1 MSTYLHLRAVPPPA
15 LRNSVTW
22 WERLFHDD
30 LRTVCRGTGRHRA
43 EVRDR
48 RRPDQEVLY
57 TGATP
62 HPTPAGPEC
71 QAVLG
76 GLPVLH
82 PDPHRQPFLV
92 LTAAQVHQV
101 SDFLEAADFGALWG
115 SARDELLPRYGGAD
129 AEPEARGAC
138 AAAHRELTAF
148 YTRTAGHGEA
158 VVKWLAERD

>member
-22 WERLFHDD
+22 LERLFHDD
-30 LRTVCRGTGRHRA
+30 LRTVCRRTGRHRA

-48 RRPDQEVLY
+48 CRPDQEVLY
-57 TGATP
+57 SGATA
-62 HPTPAGPEC
+62 HPTPPGPGA
-71 QAVLG
+71 QVVLG
-76 GLPVLH
+76 GRPVLH

-101 SDFLEAADFGALWG
+101 SDFLETADFGALWG
-115 SARDELLPRYGGAD
+115 SARDALLPRYGGAD
-129 AEPEARGAC
+129 AEPEARGAF
-138 AAAHRELTAF
+138 AAAHQELTAF

-158 VVKWLAERD
+158 VVKWLAEQD